1 MRHAAVVCALE
12 KGMRHAAVVC
22 ALEKGVRHCSSVCIG
37 TGREILQNK
46 LCQNE
51 ARDTAVVCARR
62 RRA

>member
-12 KGMRHAAVVC
+12 QGMRHC
-22 ALEKGVRHCSSVCIG
+22 RISCVRMK
-37 TGREILQNK
+37 RETLQNK